1 MESASIRLMRMKT
14 IRLTKRVEGFAVF
27 AAKAVIR
34 GDHIGPVPS
43 KWREIPRWWRTEGR
57 KGHVARQGVNSAREV
72 DVAVE
77 LLEALLDARSS

>member
-1 MESASIRLMRMKT
+1 MKN
-14 IRLTKRVEGFAVF
+14 IRLTKRVEAF
-27 AAKAVIR
+27 AAFAALAVIR

-57 KGHVARQGVNSAREV
+57 KVHLARQGVDTAREV

-77 LLEALLDARSS
+77 LLEALLEMQKN